1 MSVAELDEVGRRREN
16 PRLVPGEP
24 ALTVDELREEVP
36 RVSDAMRAEFEREG
50 LSKRFARLLQEREHY
65 RRDLEQLAPD
75 DPVLERENREDLADL
90 ERSYGSQA
98 RSFASRIAAPARTA
112 QDWARIAQTPAAG
125 ASRRR
130 LLARVSGKLL
140 ASVGGVDP
148 ALTLALAHA
157 LNHHRCA
164 PPLAPHE
171 VTAVVRWAMARE
183 VEKLEGAA

>member
-16 PRLVPGEP
+16 APLAPGEP
-24 ALTVDELREEVP
+24 ALTVDELREEVA
-36 RVSDAMRAEFEREG
+36 RLSAAKAEEFERAG
-50 LSKRFARLLQEREHY
+50 PTKRFRRLQQDRERF
-65 RRDLEQLAPD
+65 RRELLELAPA
-75 DPVLERENREDLADL
+75 DPLLERLDQEDEAQLVRL
-90 ERSYGSQA
+90 HGHQA
-98 RSFASRIAAPARTA
+98 RRFAATISGPAKSG
-112 QDWARIAQTPAAG
+112 QDWKRIAQTPAAG

-164 PPLAPHE
+164 PPLAP
-171 VTAVVRWAMARE
+171 AE
-183 VEKLEGAA
+183 VEQVVVWAASRHAEGAA